1 MPITSRMQG
10 ETRASAF
17 VLKARDIE
25 KSFGATH
32 VLRGANLRIR
42 SGDIYALLGVNG
54 AGKSTMIRIIS
65 GSHRHDGGT
74 IDILIA
80 SAPSQGSAMP
90 RASTRP
96 GPRAGAPW
104 PETAA
109 T

>member
-80 SAPSQGSAMP
+80 KGSAMP